1 MHNDYNLPDPNC
13 GWSSEWSSPIFE
25 KEGAIFRLTIVPWSS
40 KHQQILVKRWEQ
52 SPPKLDSMFFCS
64 FFSDFLVSSLNILKP
79 KHKKIIYIYISHITY
94 ISFLHFPFLFVCFV
108 SERLFVMD
116 APVPSPVGRLVKL
129 DAFHSPRCVRSD
141 ASARTSARSEE
152 SMACKGEPGRFPPMG
167 WDGGK
172 EPPFGGGE
180 KSWCQNFFRWFFEG
194 IFFPGKILL
203 LMVQRLRVD
212 MINRLIIYRVCMS
225 QEVSR
230 ISEPSTVVVPSFW
243 NW

>member
-94 ISFLHFPFLFVCFV
+94 ISFLHFPFFLF
-108 SERLFVMD
+108 LFRNGCLLWTL
-116 APVPSPVGRLVKL
+116 PSLHRSVGWWTLTENTE
-129 DAFHSPRCVRSD
+129 VREI
-141 ASARTSARSEE
+141 RRQR
-152 SMACKGEPGRFPPMG
+152 KNQRKIGRVHG
-167 WDGGK
+167 
-172 EPPFGGGE
+172 
-180 KSWCQNFFRWFFEG
+180 
-194 IFFPGKILL
+194 L
-203 LMVQRLRVD
+203 
-212 MINRLIIYRVCMS
+212 
-225 QEVSR
+225 
-230 ISEPSTVVVPSFW
+230 
-243 NW
+243 

>member
-79 KHKKIIYIYISHITY
+79 KHKKIIYIYIYIPYHIY
-94 ISFLHFPFLFVCFV
+94 FLSTFSVFFCFCFGTVVCYGRSRPFTGR
-108 SERLFVMD
+108 S
-116 APVPSPVGRLVKL
+116 VGEPWRKT
-129 DAFHSPRCVRSD
+129 PRSGRSD

-152 SMACKGEPGRFPPMG
+152 SMACKAASRGGFRRWGGMVGRIPLL
-167 WDGGK
+167 
-172 EPPFGGGE
+172 EGE
-180 KSWCQNFFRWFFEG
+180 KKVDAKNFVRWFLRY
-194 IFFPGKILL
+194 FFFL
-203 LMVQRLRVD
+203 QNTTVD
-212 MINRLIIYRVCMS
+212 GSAATSWYDK
-225 QEVSR
+225 
-230 ISEPSTVVVPSFW
+230 
-243 NW
+243 

>member
-1 MHNDYNLPDPNC
+1 MR
-13 GWSSEWSSPIFE
+13 
-25 KEGAIFRLTIVPWSS
+25 AIPSKTWFDVLLLLFFRFSG
-40 KHQQILVKRWEQ
+40 
-52 SPPKLDSMFFCS
+52 FF
-64 FFSDFLVSSLNILKP
+64 P
-79 KHKKIIYIYISHITY
+79 KHPQTQAQKNNIYIYPISHIFPFY
-94 ISFLHFPFLFVCFV
+94 IFRFLFVCFV